1 MGLRQ
6 QIAVKILAIYV
17 AIGYVACQVTYFAE
31 CTPFSQYWQ
40 IAPSPPLNCMVLYD
54 YAIVQATFNISSDV
68 FMLIIPFPL
77 IMQVSIGAKQKIILL
92 VSILMEQES
101 SIH

>member
-92 VSILMEQES
+92 DSILMEQES